1 MGTTDKMQTK
11 SEKGNGIA
19 VGITVYNA
27 LTSTGLCSRTFP
39 FSSTLGQCS
48 QSLSTAHCVYLGKAE
63 VMVPTGPGLLAF
75 LQSFFHSLA
84 LLPFGCVI

>member
-1 MGTTDKMQTK
+1 MQTK
-11 SEKGNGIA
+11 SEKGNGTA
-19 VGITVYNA
+19 AGITVYTV
-27 LTSTGLCSRTFP
+27 LTSTGLCSRTFS

-48 QSLSTAHCVYLGKAE
+48 QSLATAHCEYLEEAE

-84 LLPFGCVI
+84 LLPFGCVIKNARMS